1 MVLCWFGT
9 QWPPRLASRGRSIN
23 ASGEQKL
30 RSFHQVTLA
39 GTELT
44 HKPRC
49 TFASQLS
56 SLPNPN
62 GRGQLRPIYWNQ
74 FRPLHAGVSSLISPV
89 LSPSAL
95 PLPTPEVTY
104 CLMKGA
110 RSIYPFQS
118 HLPLPAQGCGIS
130 PTPTNKNS
138 IFWNWYIFPPS
149 LDYLFL
155 SVVTCLYSNTVWS
168 ISWGER
174 GFAFAGKEAEPKVTW
189 LGGVRAGLRL
199 GNASAHSLRALCT
212 VGQWEDLRVCA
223 PEHHHC
229 EPGGR
234 LNSEPGRKK
243 SASLSRETPL
253 ERHPLALVMFYEWN
267 NSCWVVDHYSLEGW
281 CQSIYIFKWIKK
293 DFVFPA
299 LSPLDG
305 SLGHG
310 LRPLVNEHLCL
321 PHSKR
326 NRQMFDREVTCH
338 LPILFML

>member
-1 MVLCWFGT
+1 MLLLLPNKTKHKAGTDSRLLLLSLCLLFDRAALLT
-9 QWPPRLASRGRSIN
+9 IN

-138 IFWNWYIFPPS
+138 IF
-149 LDYLFL
+149 
-155 SVVTCLYSNTVWS
+155 
-168 ISWGER
+168 
-174 GFAFAGKEAEPKVTW
+174 
-189 LGGVRAGLRL
+189 
-199 GNASAHSLRALCT
+199 
-212 VGQWEDLRVCA
+212 
-223 PEHHHC
+223 
-229 EPGGR
+229 
-234 LNSEPGRKK
+234 
-243 SASLSRETPL
+243 
-253 ERHPLALVMFYEWN
+253 
-267 NSCWVVDHYSLEGW
+267 
-281 CQSIYIFKWIKK
+281 
-293 DFVFPA
+293 
-299 LSPLDG
+299 
-305 SLGHG
+305 
-310 LRPLVNEHLCL
+310 
-321 PHSKR
+321 
-326 NRQMFDREVTCH
+326 
-338 LPILFML
+338 